1 MTWDLSGLNDFNE
14 RIARLTQTD
23 VKSTVKAELTAEA
36 EQTLSM
42 YYPTDVVST
51 TDTSTGFLLMGNGNG
66 LWYREFGTGFIGE
79 GTYPDSTKLPTQTL
93 SFDTYGGR
101 QHWTTQGWVY
111 HYHPITNHLGYWIT
125 GGGAHN
131 YGQPAQAGFY
141 QTAMWLR
148 NNAGQI
154 MHNALMGVEE

>member
-36 EQTLSM
+36 EQTLTM

-51 TDTSTGFLLMGNGNG
+51 TDTSTGFLLIGNGNG
-66 LWYREFGTGFIGE
+66 LWFREFGTGFIGE

-93 SFDTYGGR
+93 SFISYNLP
-101 QHWTTQGWVY
+101 WTTQGWEY
-111 HYHPITNHLGYWIT
+111 HYNPITQKIGYWYDSN
-125 GGGAHN
+125 GGVH
-131 YGQPAQAGFY
+131 YGQVAQAGFY

-154 MHNALMGVEE
+154 IHNALMGVEE